1 MARPSMRPRP
11 SARPHAAP
19 RTSAAAPAGPAGSSR
34 PRFEWIDAGK
44 GACMVLV
51 VLLHLSLMYENE
63 VNTGAPALWWDVS
76 SAFAPLRMPLFF
88 FISGFLA
95 VGAVTRP
102 LAKTRGRTLGIYF
115 VYALW
120 TALFLARLAI
130 PQARGGGDAPT
141 AGQMLLSLVLPTS
154 YWYLW
159 ALPVFF
165 VVAWAA
171 TRVLGH
177 RRVWLLVPLVAL
189 AVAAPLIKPL
199 TAGLLTEPMDAV
211 KLSSIA
217 ANLVWFYAGVV
228 GRDVWL
234 AAMGHAR
241 WWSAALGVLAYGGA
255 YALMR
260 ATENGLFLTFV
271 IAALALVAS
280 NQVLAVA
287 SMRGVLARGLRWVG
301 RQTLPVYVFHIFIV
315 SALSATLKMTGL
327 VPVLQQH
334 TAVWGAILPIAL
346 LVPVVVASRM
356 LGAAVLGSRL
366 RWMLEGPRWL
376 TVSRPAVASPTPRG

>member
-1 MARPSMRPRP
+1 MALPSMRPRARARANAA
-11 SARPHAAP
+11 ARPDADPAAVV
-19 RTSAAAPAGPAGSSR
+19 SAAGR

-63 VNTGAPALWWDVS
+63 VNEGAAALWWDVS

-95 VGAVTRP
+95 MRAVERP
-102 LAKTRGRTLGIYF
+102 LGQTRGRTLGIYS

-120 TALFLARLAI
+120 TLLFLARLFV
-130 PQARGGGDAPT
+130 PQARGGGAAPT
-141 AGQMLLSLVLPTS
+141 PGELALSVILPTS

-165 VVAWAA
+165 LVAWAC
-171 TRVLGH
+171 TRLLGD
-177 RRVWLLVPLVAL
+177 RRAWALIPFAAL
-189 AVAAPLIKPL
+189 AAAAPLLKPL
-199 TAGLLTEPMDAV
+199 TAGVLTEPMDAV

-228 GRDVWL
+228 GRDAWL
-234 AAMGHAR
+234 SLMRRATPVTAVLA
-241 WWSAALGVLAYGGA
+241 VLAYVGVFA
-255 YALMR
+255 ALR
-260 ATENGLFLTFV
+260 ATGNGLILTFA
-271 IAALALVAS
+271 IAVVALVAS
-280 NQVLAVA
+280 NQVLAVVGMA
-287 SMRGVLARGLRWVG
+287 NPVARALRWVG

-315 SALSATLKMTGL
+315 SALSAGLKLAGL

-334 TAVWGAILPIAL
+334 TQLWGAILPIAL
-346 LVPVVVASRM
+346 LVPVVIASRII
-356 LGAAVLGSRL
+356 GAAVLGSRL

-376 TVSRPAVASPTPRG
+376 TASRTPSASDAARS

>member
-1 MARPSMRPRP
+1 MALPSMRPR
-11 SARPHAAP
+11 ARARANPVIRPAP
-19 RTSAAAPAGPAGSSR
+19 AAAATAADR

-63 VNTGAPALWWDVS
+63 VNEGAAALWWDVS

-95 VGAVTRP
+95 MRAVERP
-102 LAKTRGRTLGIYF
+102 LGQTRGRTLGISS
-115 VYALW
+115 VYAIW
-120 TALFLARLAI
+120 TLLFLARLFV
-130 PQARGGGDAPT
+130 PQARGGGAAPT
-141 AGQMLLSLVLPTS
+141 PGELALSLVLPTS

-165 VVAWAA
+165 LVAWAC
-171 TRVLGH
+171 TRLLGD
-177 RRVWLLVPLVAL
+177 RRAWALIPFAAL
-189 AVAAPLIKPL
+189 AAAAPLLKPL

-228 GRDVWL
+228 GRDAWL
-234 AAMGHAR
+234 SLMRRATR
-241 WWSAALGVLAYGGA
+241 LSAVVAVLAYVGVFA
-255 YALMR
+255 ALR
-260 ATENGLFLTFV
+260 ATGNGLILTFA
-271 IAALALVAS
+271 IAAVALVAS
-280 NQVLAVA
+280 NQVLAVVGMA
-287 SMRGVLARGLRWVG
+287 NPLARALRWVG

-315 SALSATLKMTGL
+315 SALSAALKATGV
-327 VPVLQQH
+327 VPALQQH
-334 TAVWGAILPIAL
+334 TQLWGAILPIAL
-346 LVPVVVASRM
+346 LVPVVVASRII
-356 LGAAVLGSRL
+356 GAAVLGSRL

-376 TVSRPAVASPTPRG
+376 TAGRAPAAADAARS